1 MAKKGNR
8 DRRRSIVDSEWYNL
22 YYEQAEMTK
31 APELAKAACEADA
44 LDESSRIRI
53 RKAKAKRRD
62 AMARMIEKQVDDML
76 ADLPEEEPE
85 PTRKKRR

>member
-8 DRRRSIVDSEWYNL
+8 RRRSITDSEWYDL
-22 YYEQAEMTK
+22 YYEQAEMIQ
-31 APELAKAACEADA
+31 APKLAKAACEADA

-76 ADLPEEEPE
+76 AELPIEKTE
-85 PTRKKRR
+85 